1 MVTMTDQN
9 KISSESGRRLSRM
22 NSLSY
27 LNILLNL
34 VEITGVMQLSRMNNL

>member
-1 MVTMTDQN
+1 
-9 KISSESGRRLSRM
+9 M